1 MAIKEGKPIV
11 DTKEALDE
19 NNRKRKMNLKA
30 VAKEAMAKNK
40 RDYKEQFNNRNE
52 EILKKGD
59 MKSKG

>member
-40 RDYKEQFNNRNE
+40 RDYKE
-52 EILKKGD
+52 
-59 MKSKG
+59 

>member
-1 MAIKEGKPIV
+1 MYFESDNFRQGRLMAIKEGKPIV

-40 RDYKEQFNNRNE
+40 RDYKE
-52 EILKKGD
+52 
-59 MKSKG
+59 